1 MMLIDTTKRVF
12 VYNMQETLWHCLH
25 LVMTMVYHNPMQDK
39 FHIMWSSFS
48 VCIICI
54 SIHLVCMTNMF
65 WVLAIPK
72 WDFPQHSLPASFL
85 IFAAFMEENH
95 WFNSDRSDFE
105 GFGYDDIREC
115 ERRLQKI
122 FASEGISLTSVLQI
136 KEYY

>member
-1 MMLIDTTKRVF
+1 
-12 VYNMQETLWHCLH
+12 
-25 LVMTMVYHNPMQDK
+25 
-39 FHIMWSSFS
+39 
-48 VCIICI
+48 
-54 SIHLVCMTNMF
+54 
-65 WVLAIPK
+65 
-72 WDFPQHSLPASFL
+72 
-85 IFAAFMEENH
+85 MEENH